1 MEKMQACSAVLGG
14 EDSGHVI
21 YRNLHTTGDGLI
33 TAIQL
38 IRALKV
44 SGQPLSE
51 LATCMQICPQTMV
64 NVPVSKKLPLETIPS
79 IQDKIEWANET
90 LGKQGRVL
98 IRYSGTESL
107 CRVMVEGRKED
118 QINEIASVLASC
130 IESYLA

>member
-1 MEKMQACSAVLGG
+1 
-14 EDSGHVI
+14 
-21 YRNLHTTGDGLI
+21 
-33 TAIQL
+33 
-38 IRALKV
+38 
-44 SGQPLSE
+44 
-51 LATCMQICPQTMV
+51 MV

-118 QINEIASVLASC
+118 QINEIASVLATC
-130 IESYLA
+130 IESHLA